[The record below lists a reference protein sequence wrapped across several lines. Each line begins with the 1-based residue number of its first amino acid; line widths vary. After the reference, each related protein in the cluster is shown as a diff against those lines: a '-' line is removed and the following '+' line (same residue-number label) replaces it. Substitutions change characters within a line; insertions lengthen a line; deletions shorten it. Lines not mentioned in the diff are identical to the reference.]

1 MSATTRTIAQPVEKI
16 WVLDDGITVRNAYS
30 LQAAATMVHTEA
42 KHWNN
47 SMTRS
52 VAQRPASL
60 RHFGYEGVRDLTSIF
75 PVDTEGRIP
84 SDQLDTQGWEAWTRG
99 NRSQWDAI
107 KKDLAQQRRED
118 RRRIKILLREIQEK
132 APLIGTQD
140 ESSDEA

>member
-30 LQAAATMVHTEA
+30 LQAAATMVHTA
-42 KHWNN
+42 AQHWNN
-47 SMTRS
+47 FVARS
-52 VAQRPASL
+52 AGQRPASL
-60 RHFGYEGVRDLTSIF
+60 RHFSYEGIRDLTSVF
-75 PVDTEGRIP
+75 PVDTEGRMP
-84 SDQLDTQGWEAWTRG
+84 SSELEPQAWEAWARG
-99 NRSQWDAI
+99 NRSQWYAI